1 MPGQT
6 GPPLETLPTGGAA
19 KRGGAFLV
27 DFLVVAEEPG
37 QSEGFPTCVADVLLP
52 LRVDA
57 HVVA

>member
-1 MPGQT
+1 M
-6 GPPLETLPTGGAA
+6 
-19 KRGGAFLV
+19 